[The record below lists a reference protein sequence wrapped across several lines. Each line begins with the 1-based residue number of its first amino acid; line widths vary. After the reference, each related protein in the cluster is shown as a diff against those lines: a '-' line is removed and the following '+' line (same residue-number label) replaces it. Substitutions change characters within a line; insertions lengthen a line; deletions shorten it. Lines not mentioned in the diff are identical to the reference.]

1 MFLTG
6 AGDLPQFVQA
16 KLMQDLGMLASQD
29 QCKLMAL
36 GHLYLTSL
44 NDEISNNVDLK
55 QVSRGLAKE
64 PHIEKSIKSLN
75 ENRNLKIL
83 GAKSHLG
90 TPPGFPPIQKQVN
103 HTLPSYSQYD
113 SRLIILWTI
122 KVYGSR
128 LTILWTC
135 MVQTIIG
142 LKQYLELFLFPRQ
155 LKTWGNARKKG
166 QNCGYFAI

>member
-55 QVSRGLAKE
+55 QVSRLAKE
-64 PHIEKSIKSLN
+64 PHIEKSIKSLK
-75 ENRNLKIL
+75 EKRNLKIEGHIL
-83 GAKSHLG
+83 GAKSHIVTPFEVELG
-90 TPPGFPPIQKQVN
+90 P
-103 HTLPSYSQYD
+103 
-113 SRLIILWTI
+113 
-122 KVYGSR
+122 
-128 LTILWTC
+128 LTIGLVTC
-135 MVQTIIG
+135 AKTYSIG
-142 LKQYLELFLFPRQ
+142 LVHYL
-155 LKTWGNARKKG
+155 
-166 QNCGYFAI
+166 